1 MTEFN
6 DLYLAPVTKSLIDG
20 YLKHPKQGILLAGD
34 SGTGLGTLAK
44 CLALKQCNHPTD
56 IVLVEPDEKGTISI
70 ERVRKLYVDTRNV
83 RKNTQIVVVDDADTM
98 SHDAQNAFLK
108 LLEEPGSQVRFI
120 LTSHQPESLLATV
133 TSRVQT
139 IVVKP
144 VSESDS
150 QRLANALG
158 VKDPGQLQQIL
169 FLASGLPA
177 ELTRLVANRDYFD
190 SQALVVRQAR
200 DFLGAQ
206 VFDRLATVSKLT
218 RREDALLFVK
228 TLARLIDF
236 SSQKNHSMLEGDIVS
251 NIEKT
256 TKRLLSNGN
265 VRAQLMYLALHI

>member
-20 YLKHPKQGILLAGD
+20 YLKHPKHGILLAGE

-83 RKNTQIVVVDDADTM
+83 RKNTQIVVVDDADAM

-120 LTSHQPESLLATV
+120 LTSHQPESLLATI

-150 QRLANALG
+150 QRLATDLG